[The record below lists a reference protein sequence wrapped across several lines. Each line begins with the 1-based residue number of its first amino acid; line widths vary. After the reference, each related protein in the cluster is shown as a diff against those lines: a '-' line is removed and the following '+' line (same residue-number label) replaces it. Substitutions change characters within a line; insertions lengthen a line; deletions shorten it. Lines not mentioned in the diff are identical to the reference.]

1 MGLKKCPICGEKF
14 ADTYK
19 HCPFCEEDENP
30 RKAKH
35 PKRYGYGEGG
45 RRLARRNYEEDRPRP
60 LYDDEAPSQGRRSH
74 RDDAY
79 DDQEESYQG
88 RRSRRDDT
96 YDDQE
101 EAYQGRRS
109 AGYDDGYDDYD
120 GDDRGSPW
128 FKIVMVILLAIII
141 ACVLYLGRGV
151 IGSLLPAGNDDPGQN
166 SSMMD
171 SDGAQSDNEDDQ
183 TTDPN
188 EGTVPDVTDP
198 DSGDTQDDTQ
208 SQGGTEDNNSN
219 DSNHTSVTGTLTL
232 SHEDVSIAGD
242 ESFTLSARSGSG
254 DVTYTSADPSI
265 ATVSSS
271 GVVTGVKKGTT
282 KITVTR
288 GSDSAEC
295 IVRVKSDGK
304 GASSGGSTATSA
316 SASLNREDMTLAVNE
331 SFSLKVS
338 GVSGVS
344 WSTANAAVATVDG
357 SGKVTGVKSGTT
369 KVTASWSGGSAT
381 CIVRVK

>member
-30 RKAKH
+30 RKAKQ

-60 LYDDEAPSQGRRSH
+60 LYNDDEVPTRNH
-74 RDDAY
+74 RAEEEY
-79 DDQEESYQG
+79 DDSYQG
-88 RRSRRDDT
+88 RRSRRDDGYDEEEERSYRGRRAAD
-96 YDDQE
+96 YDD
-101 EAYQGRRS
+101 
-109 AGYDDGYDDYD
+109 DYDDY
-120 GDDRGSPW
+120 GEDRGSPW
-128 FKIVMVILLAIII
+128 FKIVMVILIAIII
-141 ACVLYLGRGV
+141 ACLLYLGRGV
-151 IGSLLPAGNDDPGQN
+151 IGTLLPAGNDDPNQS
-166 SSMMD
+166 SSMMS
-171 SDGAQSDNEDDQ
+171 SDEPQSDDEDDQ

-188 EGTVPDVTDP
+188 EGTEPDVDDPGRDEDDQTTDQN
-198 DSGDTQDDTQ
+198 STQNDGSSTDD
-208 SQGGTEDNNSN
+208 DNNTTVS
-219 DSNHTSVTGTLTL
+219 GTLTL

-282 KITVTR
+282 KITVRR

-295 IVRVKSDGK
+295 IVRVKSNGS
-304 GASSGGSTATSA
+304 GASSGGSTSSGSLTLSHTDVSIAVDESFTLSARSGSGDATYTSA
-316 SASLNREDMTLAVNE
+316 DPSIATVSASGT
-331 SFSLKVS
+331 
-338 GVSGVS
+338 
-344 WSTANAAVATVDG
+344 
-357 SGKVTGVKSGTT
+357 VTGVKKGTT
-369 KVTASWSGGSAT
+369 KITVSRGGSSAT